1 MIFMAKTKELFNVR
15 GRELTAH
22 ERDVYNK
29 VVELGKKVTYNDLVE
44 VCGGG
49 DSGRKSAIATLARL
63 EKTHGLLKKNE
74 PVKVCTYEVSTDVNE
89 DVE

>member
-1 MIFMAKTKELFNVR
+1 MAKTKETFNVR

-29 VVELGKKVTYNDLVE
+29 IVELGKQVTYNDLVD

-74 PVKVCTYEVSTDVNE
+74 PQKLTTYEVANLESE
-89 DVE
+89 